1 MRVKKIINKKYNDKT
16 DIGLKVNSTSIC
28 LLYDNLIRKNFP
40 NLSFSKA
47 KSISNNIL
55 NIEVTHNLEAQEI
68 KLYEF
73 DIKAIMNDNIHNPKY
88 VVDKLNIKVNS
99 L

>member
-1 MRVKKIINKKYNDKT
+1 MRVRKIIDKKYNDET
-16 DIGLKVNSTSIC
+16 DIGLKVNSTSVC
-28 LLYDNLIRKNFP
+28 LLYDNLIRKDFP

-47 KSISNNIL
+47 KSIRNNIL

-73 DIKAIMNDNIHNPKY
+73 EIKEIMNYNINNPKY
-88 VVDKLNIKVNS
+88 IVDKLNIKVNS